1 MILGVFRW
9 GKSSRRINYINY
21 INYII
26 DLGGTAFE
34 DINGF
39 LWDANGAD
47 NPEMVDLAA
56 GAPVIDRLRAHLQ
69 SERCLFNSNTP
80 NDTPNRLSV

>member
-1 MILGVFRW
+1 MILGVFRY

-39 LWDANGAD
+39 LGDANGA
-47 NPEMVDLAA
+47 N
-56 GAPVIDRLRAHLQ
+56 H
-69 SERCLFNSNTP
+69 SERVYFSGLAPLVNSYG
-80 NDTPNRLSV
+80 